1 MDIPDSPK
9 QSNYSGEVINKL
21 LTHPEFT
28 LLTRDDQKRKIA
40 FGIIRRGDPDLDR
53 NQVLKERFLKILNSD
68 ISVSENL
75 GTPLDIFVARLA
87 VSDIVR
93 TVLMAALVGTDQKYS
108 SYFIPF
114 VTDREAGNRARN
126 IEILL
131 DFAEAV
137 MLGND
142 QVDTYLTTYLAK
154 NPTPPQTF
162 SEWQKSLS
170 SAPIGSPQA
179 IIPSARETTLTPDQ
193 ITQFRNYVT
202 RRFIFEEPGG
212 QIPLADAMRA
222 AGYTDLSK
230 FIDFLIK
237 NTKYHIGKVGEDNLK
252 KELFKLRVESTP
264 AIINLSQYQLRS

>member
-1 MDIPDSPK
+1 MEQPKIESEKLTTKLLNSPK
-9 QSNYSGEVINKL
+9 
-21 LTHPEFT
+21 FT
-28 LLTRDDQKRKIA
+28 AIEAAQKKKAFNIA
-40 FGIIRRGDPDLDR
+40 RSGDPDLDKF
-53 NQVLKERFLKILNSD
+53 NNLKQRFLKILNGD
-68 ISVSENL
+68 KIVSTQL
-75 GTPLDIFVARLA
+75 GTPFDIFVSRLS
-87 VSDIVR
+87 VPDITR
-93 TVLMAALVGTDQKYS
+93 TVLLAVIMGSNS
-108 SYFIPF
+108 SYREYFVPF
-114 VTDREAGNRARN
+114 VTDPNPDNRARN
-126 IEILL
+126 ILILL

-137 MLGND
+137 MASD
-142 QVDTYLTTYLAK
+142 SQVDSYLAYLAK
-154 NPTPPQTF
+154 NQTPPLTF

>member
-1 MDIPDSPK
+1 MNTPNLPK
-9 QSNYSGEVINKL
+9 EPNHSGEVINKL
-21 LTHPEFT
+21 LTDPVFT
-28 LLTRDDQKRKIA
+28 LLTRDDPKRKIA
-40 FGIIRRGDPDLDR
+40 FGIIRRGDPDLDKS
-53 NQVLKERFLKILNSD
+53 QVLKERFLKILNSD
-68 ISVSENL
+68 VSVSESL
-75 GTPLDIFVARLA
+75 GTPLNIFVSRLA

-93 TVLMAALVGTDQKYS
+93 TVLMMVLIGANQKYR

-142 QVDTYLTTYLAK
+142 QVDSYLAYLAK
-154 NPTPPQTF
+154 NQTPPLTF

-170 SAPIGSPQA
+170 SAPIGSPQT

-193 ITQFRNYVT
+193 IKQFRNYVT

-212 QIPLADAMRA
+212 QIPLADAMEA
-222 AGYTDLSK
+222 AGYTDLGK
-230 FIDFLIK
+230 FIKFIIDNTNYEIRKIK
-237 NTKYHIGKVGEDNLK
+237 EVDNLDK
-252 KELFKLRVESTP
+252 NAFRSQVLRVG
-264 AIINLSQYQLRS
+264 IDINQYQLRQ